1 MKKTILFLAAILV
14 YATTF
19 GQGQTYVNG
28 YTRSNGTYVE
38 GHYRT
43 TANYTKNDNWSTVGN
58 TNPYTGTEGTKP
70 GGYNSSY
77 STYSTPTYSSYPSS
91 NDYSTYTPTTYSTY
105 TPSSYSTYSAPS
117 SSTYNTVYYSSSCNC
132 YITR

>member
-1 MKKTILFLAAILV
+1 MKNAILFIAAILV
-14 YATTF
+14 YVTSF

-43 TANYTKNDNWSTVGN
+43 TANYTRDDNWSTAGN
-58 TNPYTGTEGTKP
+58 VNPYTGSEGTKP

-77 STYSTPTYSSYPSS
+77 STPSYNSSYSTPT
-91 NDYSTYTPTTYSTY
+91 TTYSNYNTY
-105 TPSSYSTYSAPS
+105 TPSYPSTNYSSYTPQYSGYS
-117 SSTYNTVYYSSSCNC
+117 NYSNSYYS
-132 YITR
+132 R

>member
-1 MKKTILFLAAILV
+1 MKNAILFIAAILV
-14 YATTF
+14 YATSF

-43 TANYTKNDNWSTVGN
+43 TANYTRDDNWSTIGN
-58 TNPYTGTEGTKP
+58 VNPYTGSEGTKP

-77 STYSTPTYSSYPSS
+77 YNTPTYNSTYSTPTSSYS
-91 NDYSTYTPTTYSTY
+91 NYNTYTPTYSGSNYSNYTPQYSGYTTYSN
-105 TPSSYSTYSAPS
+105 SYYHW
-117 SSTYNTVYYSSSCNC
+117 
-132 YITR
+132 

>member
-1 MKKTILFLAAILV
+1 MKNAILFIAAILV
-14 YATTF
+14 YATSF

-43 TANYTKNDNWSTVGN
+43 TANYTRNDNWSTVGN
-58 TNPYTGTEGTKP
+58 VNPYTGTEGTKP

-77 STYSTPTYSSYPSS
+77 STPSYNSSYSAP
-91 NDYSTYTPTTYSTY
+91 TTTYSNYNTY
-105 TPSSYSTYSAPS
+105 TPSYPSTNYSSYTPQYSGYS
-117 SSTYNTVYYSSSCNC
+117 NYSNSYYS
-132 YITR
+132 R